1 MDCVLQKENQHF
13 SKPHHCILNITKL
26 HLLEKNIQFSKI
38 KNDILKMK
46 LLGDVEKV
54 TVVSLGWLG

>member
-13 SKPHHCILNITKL
+13 SKTHHCILHITKL